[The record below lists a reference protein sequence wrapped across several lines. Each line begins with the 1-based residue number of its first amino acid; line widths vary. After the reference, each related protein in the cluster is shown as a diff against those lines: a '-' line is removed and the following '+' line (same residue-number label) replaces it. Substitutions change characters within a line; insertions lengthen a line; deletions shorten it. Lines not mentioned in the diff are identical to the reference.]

1 MKLLRGIGILL
12 LLGFI
17 ACNSVQKP
25 ADSIF
30 YNGKVY
36 LCDSA
41 FGKAE
46 AFAIKEGKIIAV
58 GTSDEIKQQYK
69 SSNQIDLK
77 GKTVY
82 PGFFDAHCHFYALG
96 KLESECNVAGLTS
109 WQLVLDSVK
118 SYAQRNPNQLWIVG
132 RGWDQT
138 LFDDK
143 KMPNNQVLNIMFPDK
158 AVLLRRVDGHGAVAN
173 KMALSLAGI
182 DKNTQIK
189 GGEITILNG
198 EPTGFILDNAV
209 DLVVDKIPKP
219 NAVQMAGYLLKAQDL
234 CLKAGLTSLVDAGL
248 VVDVIKV
255 IDSLY
260 KTGDLKIR
268 INAMLSANPVAID
281 YIQEFGFI
289 DRPEFKVKSF
299 KIYTDGALGS
309 RGALLKKDYC
319 DWHGHNGLLLTE
331 IDTIEK
337 YCQFAVKHNL
347 QVNAHAIGDSANH
360 LILNLFGKYTL
371 NKDLRWRIEHAQIVD
386 TTDFKLFGKYGII
399 PSVQP
404 THATSDMRWAEERVC
419 SSRMS
424 GAYAYQSL
432 LKQMGIIALGTDFPI
447 EDYKPIKTYYAAV
460 FRQDINQ
467 QPTNGFRLAEGLSP
481 QQTLMGMTA
490 WAAYAQFDEKTK
502 GSLKQGYWADFIISE
517 MDILDLPAQEVL
529 KWQPFKVY
537 IAGKLIKMKE

>member
-1 MKLLRGIGILL
+1 MKFLRCIGILL

-17 ACNSVQKP
+17 ACNSAQKKV
-25 ADSIF
+25 DSIF
-30 YNGKVY
+30 FNGSVY

-58 GTSDEIKQQYK
+58 GKSEDIKKQFK
-69 SSNQIDLK
+69 SSNEIDLK

-109 WQLVLDSVK
+109 WHAVLDSVK
-118 SYAQRNPNQLWIVG
+118 SYSQRNPNQLWIVG

-143 KMPNNQVLNIMFPDK
+143 KMPDNQVLNSLFPDK
-158 AVLLRRVDGHGAVAN
+158 AVVLRRIDGHGAVAN
-173 KMALSLAGI
+173 KMALTLAGI

-189 GGEITILNG
+189 GGEIRLING
-198 EPTGFILDNAV
+198 EPSGFILDNAV
-209 DLVVDKIPKP
+209 DLVFDKIPKP
-219 NAVQMAGYLLKAQDL
+219 SSAQMASYLLKAQDS
-234 CLKAGLTSLVDAGL
+234 CLKVGLTSVVDAGL
-248 VVDVIKV
+248 DVAVIKV
-255 IDSLY
+255 IDSLF

-268 INAMLSANPVAID
+268 INAMLSANAGAID
-281 YIQEFGFI
+281 FINEFGFI
-289 DRPEFKVKSF
+289 DRPEFKVKSL

-309 RGALLKKDYC
+309 RGALLKKEYC

-337 YCQFAVKHNL
+337 YCQFAVEHQL

-360 LILNLFGKYTL
+360 LILNLYGKYTR
-371 NKDLRWRIEHAQIVD
+371 NKDLRWRIEHAQVVD
-386 TTDFKLFGKYGII
+386 TNDFKLFGKYGII

-404 THATSDMRWAEERVC
+404 THATSDMRWAEERIC
-419 SSRMS
+419 SNRMQ
-424 GAYAYQSL
+424 GAYSYQSL
-432 LKQMGIIALGTDFPI
+432 LKQLGVIALGTDFPI

-460 FRQDINQ
+460 FRQDGNQ
-467 QPTNGFRLAEGLSP
+467 QPTDGFRLAEGLSP

-502 GSLKQGYWADFIISE
+502 GSLKPGYWADFIISE
-517 MDILDLPAQEVL
+517 RDILNLHAQEVL
-529 KWQPFKVY
+529 KWIPYKVY
-537 IAGKLIKMKE
+537 LAGEER